1 MTRLCQSSQASV
13 VPTRTEN
20 LANFRKTPSL
30 LSSQVLAILGI
41 SETNYCFPHRGL
53 KIKSTPIHY
62 SLLVGEQG
70 VALAPPP
77 KPCAFD
83 VLLL

>member
-20 LANFRKTPSL
+20 LANFRKNLFSAFQPGAGNSGHL
-30 LSSQVLAILGI
+30 Q
-41 SETNYCFPHRGL
+41 TNYCFPHRGL
-53 KIKSTPIHY
+53 KIKSSPIHY
-62 SLLVGEQG
+62 PLLVGEQG

>member
-20 LANFRKTPSL
+20 LANFRKKNPSL

-41 SETNYCFPHRGL
+41 SKLTTVFP
-53 KIKSTPIHY
+53 TE
-62 SLLVGEQG
+62 V
-70 VALAPPP
+70 
-77 KPCAFD
+77 
-83 VLLL
+83 